1 MISIVIPG
9 QPIAQPRHK
18 IAVRGGFAKA
28 YIDGKHPIHGYKQA
42 IALIASAAMNGN
54 QPLDC
59 PLSVRIAFVFQR
71 PASHSKKRRA
81 IIDEPHS
88 QKPDIDNLCKAV
100 FDGLNKVVW
109 SDDSQ
114 VVSLVAVKRW
124 ANEGEGPFCR
134 VEIF

>member
-1 MISIVIPG
+1 MISIMIPG

-28 YIDGKHPIHGYKQA
+28 YIDGKHPIHAYKQT
-42 IALIASAAMNGN
+42 IELIASQAINGN
-54 QPLDC
+54 PPLTC

-88 QKPDIDNLCKAV
+88 QKPDIDNLCKGI

-109 SDDSQ
+109 ADDSQ
-114 VVSLVAVKRW
+114 VVCLTAVKRW
-124 ANEGEGPFCR
+124 TNEGESPFCR